1 MGITDKSRQQSIA
14 RQKAK
19 QVIRQAETTVE
30 RAKTKEEIK
39 AAINLMRQQ
48 AEELKHED
56 EVAYNQVCQNIANYS
71 RML

>member
-19 QVIRQAETTVE
+19 QMIAQAEITVE
-30 RAKTKEEIK
+30 RAKSKEEIN

-48 AEELKHED
+48 AEEIKHED
-56 EVAYNQVCQNIANYS
+56 ETAYSQVCQNIAKYS